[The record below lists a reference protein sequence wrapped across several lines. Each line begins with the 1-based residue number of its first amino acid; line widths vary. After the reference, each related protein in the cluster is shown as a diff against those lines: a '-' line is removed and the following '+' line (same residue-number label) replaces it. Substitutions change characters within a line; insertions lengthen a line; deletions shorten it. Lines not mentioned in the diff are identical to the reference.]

1 MRADDEDAL
10 TWDEVS
16 DPTHTAGPAP
26 AKAKAAP
33 VEPAGTTAEPDA
45 EPDAKPG
52 TSSALLVTYGIL
64 GGAYLIY
71 TVGWVITVFND
82 NRIAYADILS
92 EVMYQFGEFLAIASP
107 AIWFATVL
115 TLTRGRKPILRLLGL
130 LLGLAV
136 VIPWPFVLL
145 GAGR

>member
-1 MRADDEDAL
+1 MRADDDEAL
-10 TWDEVS
+10 SWDEVS
-16 DPTHTAGPAP
+16 DPTHTASPA
-26 AKAKAAP
+26 AATVVEP
-33 VEPAGTTAEPDA
+33 VETPTEPT
-45 EPDAKPG
+45 EAKPV

-64 GGAYLIY
+64 GGAYLLY
-71 TVGWVITVFND
+71 TIGWVLSVLND
-82 NRIAYADILS
+82 NRIAYADLLS

-107 AIWFATVL
+107 ALWFVTVL
-115 TLTRGRKPILRLLGL
+115 TLTRGRKPIVRLLGL

>member
-1 MRADDEDAL
+1 MRADDDEAL
-10 TWDEVS
+10 SWDEVS
-16 DPTHTAGPAP
+16 DPTHAASPA
-26 AKAKAAP
+26 AAVRVEP
-33 VEPAGTTAEPDA
+33 VETTPGDVKPA
-45 EPDAKPG
+45 

-64 GGAYLIY
+64 GGAYLLY
-71 TVGWVITVFND
+71 TVGWVISVFND
-82 NRIAYADILS
+82 NRVAYADLLS
-92 EVMYQFGEFLAIASP
+92 EVMYQLGEFLAIASP
-107 AIWFATVL
+107 AIWFVTVL